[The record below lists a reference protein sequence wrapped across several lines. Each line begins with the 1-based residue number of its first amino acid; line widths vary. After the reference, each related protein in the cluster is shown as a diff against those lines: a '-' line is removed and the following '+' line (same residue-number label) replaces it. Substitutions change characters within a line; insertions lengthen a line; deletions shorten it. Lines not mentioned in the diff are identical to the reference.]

1 MSLMFS
7 YSRGHVILS
16 LMEVQKKKNHDKQVA
31 EASVEADVLAKQ
43 KTEHF

>member
-16 LMEVQKKKNHDKQVA
+16 LMEVQRKKNLDA
-31 EASVEADVLAKQ
+31 EADVVAKQ